1 MAETESMDVAEP
13 VSPVEVPKTGAGPA
27 DRHGL
32 LKHSREFLDFFWDI
46 AKPQQETRLE
56 ATEKLLEYLRAR
68 PKGSSEMK
76 YALKRLITG
85 LGVGRETARP
95 CYSLALAQL
104 LQSFED
110 IPLCSILQQI
120 QEKYNLQKVK
130 KVRISV
136 RQDSEVLMKSVKL
149 LQVLAQH
156 YNHLQEQ
163 PQKAL
168 VDILS
173 EVPEAVLQEVL
184 PKVLKTELS
193 SVLGSP
199 EHLEL
204 FLLAQQKVP
213 KKLEKLMGP
222 VNLFSDENI
231 PRLVTVLKMA
241 ATSVKKERKLPAV
254 ALDLLRLALQEDKFP
269 WFWKEVVE
277 QGLLKKQF
285 WPASYLC
292 FRLLGAALPLLSKE
306 QLQLVMR
313 GDLIRHYGEH
323 MVTAKLPNH
332 YKFAPEMNQY
342 VEAFLEGCRDDAERQ
357 LAMVVAF
364 TSVTNQGLPV
374 MPTFWR
380 VVKLLSPPALQGYVA
395 WLRDMFLQP
404 DLDALVDFSTNN
416 QKKTQDASLHGPERA
431 VFRLRKWI
439 ILRLVS
445 IVDCVHAEKEE
456 ALTEEVARFCFFH
469 SFFETKK
476 PTSQIPETEQHFS
489 PALESRT
496 REVVSGAFFSLLQT
510 LSTQF
515 RQAPEQAQD
524 RQPWTYRL
532 VQFADM
538 LLSHSRNVVPLTPFT
553 TQQRQAWDRMLKTL
567 KELETHS
574 SEAKAK
580 ATAFQ
585 HLLLLVGIHLFKSP
599 AESCD
604 LLGDIQTC
612 IKKSLG
618 EKTRRTRSKATNP
631 QELPWVEVL
640 VEILL
645 SLLAQPSHL
654 MRQVARSVFSH
665 ICSHLTPRAL
675 QLILDVLNPE
685 ESQDEDDN
693 VVVTDDS
700 KEEPLGEAEDKSSDD
715 EDNKGDKNSESE
727 EESDGEES
735 DEAERDGDVDQGFR
749 EQLMAV
755 LQAGKALVSG
765 SGPGPSAAHGLG
777 DEAMMALDENLASL
791 FAEQKLRIQA
801 RREEKNKLQK
811 EKALRR
817 DFQIRVL
824 DLIEVLVTKQP
835 ENPLVLELLEPLLHI
850 IRRSMRTSSAKQEQD
865 LLHKTARIFTHHLC
879 RSRHY
884 CRDVGDR
891 VETVY
896 AQLERLVR
904 QAGQQADSSVAL
916 YHFNASLYLLRVL
929 KGSTVDKSAQ
939 KEKTTAADASAQG
952 REVSRPDPGRL
963 PCPEMGARPRGRGA
977 TRPFHGVGVEAKPSP
992 GSSGPPSEGSP
1003 ASHCALSLVVQ
1014 AATCLDLS
1022 RVTPIY
1028 SAVLSSF
1035 LTKRNSPLTVP
1046 MFLSLFCRHPVS
1058 AGPATPLGPCSAP
1071 GDHVF
1076 PAQAQAC
1083 LLLQKSLHTRE
1094 LRLCFK
1100 APEWEQ
1106 LMGQILAKVSEVTA
1120 TGPPPPTCHQWL
1132 WEPGA
1137 TAFPPLPLQ
1146 KLTTD
1151 LSAVLGVLQ
1160 SQQPRLQQKLQ
1171 QEEHSTGTGSSRLH
1185 DLYWQA
1191 MKLLGVQRPKSEKDA
1206 KEVPEATQNPVSMK
1220 RKKKGFLPETKKRK
1234 KRKSEGAVQGEGAAP
1249 AATGGD
1255 QPPSTGKKRR
1265 NKRKA
1270 KVPAPS
1276 QVNGMPAAKSPA
1288 PDSPAQPP
1296 KPKKRKRKQ
1305 SQVNGTPATKSPA
1318 PDSPAQTPKPQK
1330 QNEKQSQVNATP
1342 AIESPAPDLSAQTP
1356 KPQKKNPK
1364 LSQVNGTP
1372 ATRSPAPDPP
1382 TQTPKLQK
1390 KNQKLSQANAMP
1402 ATKSPAPGP
1411 PAASPTAS
1419 AQTPKLQKKNQKLSQ
1434 VTVTPATKS
1443 PVSDLPTISPG
1454 PPAQTPKL
1462 QKKNQKLSQMKG
1474 ATPESLDSPEEPAAK
1489 KRPKK
1494 NLPQKGILGKSP
1506 QSALPRKKARLS
1518 LASRS
1523 PSLLQSGARKKVQPR
1538 KVKKL

>member
-1 MAETESMDVAEP
+1 MGNPDVSEAM
-13 VSPVEVPKTGAGPA
+13 SPGEERKSGARPA

-56 ATEKLLEYLRAR
+56 ATEKLLEYLRTR
-68 PKGSSEMK
+68 PEGSEMK

-85 LGVGRETARP
+85 LGMGRETARP
-95 CYSLALAQL
+95 CFSLALAQL

-120 QEKYNLQKVK
+120 QEKHDLQKVK
-130 KVRISV
+130 KAMMRPALFANLFGVLALFQSGRLV
-136 RQDSEVLMKSVKL
+136 KDSEALMKSVKL
-149 LQVLAQH
+149 LQALAQH

-173 EVPEAVLQEVL
+173 EVPEAMWQEVL
-184 PKVLKTELS
+184 PKVLKADLN

-213 KKLEKLMGP
+213 SKLEKLMGS

-254 ALDLLRLALQEDKFP
+254 ALDLLRLALRENKFP
-269 WFWKEVVE
+269 RFWNEVVE

-292 FRLLGAALPLLSKE
+292 FRLLGASLPLLSKE

-323 MVTAKLPNH
+323 MVTAKFPSQF
-332 YKFAPEMNQY
+332 KFAPEMNEY
-342 VEAFLEGCRDDAERQ
+342 VGTFLEGCRDDPERQ
-357 LAMVVAF
+357 LAVVVAF

-374 MPTFWR
+374 VPTFWR
-380 VVKLLSPPALQGYVA
+380 VVRFLSAPALKGYVV
-395 WLRDMFLQP
+395 WLRNMFLQP
-404 DLDALVDFSTNN
+404 DLDSLVDFSTSN
-416 QKKTQDASLHGPERA
+416 QKKAQDASIHGPERA

-445 IVDCVHAEKEE
+445 IVDSLHLEKEE
-456 ALTEEVARFCFFH
+456 ALIEEVARFCFFH

-476 PTSQIPETEQHFS
+476 PTSQIPETEQRFS
-489 PALESRT
+489 FPVEGRA
-496 REVVSGAFFSLLQT
+496 REVVSSAFFSLLQT

-515 RQAPEQAQD
+515 RQAPEQTQD
-524 RQPWTYRL
+524 RRPWTYRL

-538 LLSHSRNVVPLTPFT
+538 LLNHSRNVAPLTPFT
-553 TQQRQAWDRMLKTL
+553 TQQRQAWDRMLQTL
-567 KELETHS
+567 DELEARS

-631 QELPWVEVL
+631 QEPPWVEVL

-654 MRQVARSVFSH
+654 IRQVARSVFSH

-685 ESQDEDDN
+685 QSQDKDDN
-693 VVVTDDS
+693 VVVMDDAE
-700 KEEPLGEAEDKSSDD
+700 KQLENEEDKSSES
-715 EDNKGDKNSESE
+715 EDNKNSESE
-727 EESDGEES
+727 EESTEEES
-735 DEAERDGDVDQGFR
+735 DEEDRDGDIDPGFR

-755 LQAGKALVSG
+755 LQAGKALGGVDDDDEE
-765 SGPGPSAAHGLG
+765 LG
-777 DEAMMALDENLASL
+777 DEAMMALDQNLSSL

-801 RREEKNKLQK
+801 RRDEKNKLQK

-835 ENPLVLELLEPLLHI
+835 ENPLVLELLEPLLNI
-850 IRRSMRTSSAKQEQD
+850 IRCSMRTSSTKQEQD

-884 CRDVGDR
+884 CRDVGNC
-891 VETVY
+891 VEALY
-896 AQLERLVR
+896 AQVERLVQQAAR
-904 QAGQQADSSVAL
+904 QADPSVAL
-916 YHFNASLYLLRVL
+916 YYFSASLYLLRVL
-929 KGSTVDKSAQ
+929 KGNAADRPGHKAPK
-939 KEKTTAADASAQG
+939 KEKAGTGTKPKG
-952 REVSRPDPGRL
+952 PEVAP
-963 PCPEMGARPRGRGA
+963 A
-977 TRPFHGVGVEAKPSP
+977 TS
-992 GSSGPPSEGSP
+992 
-1003 ASHCALSLVVQ
+1003 
-1014 AATCLDLS
+1014 CLDLNL
-1022 RVTPIY
+1022 VTPIY
-1028 SAVLSSF
+1028 SSALSSF

-1046 MFLSLFCRHPVS
+1046 MFLSLFSRHPVLCKS
-1058 AGPATPLGPCSAP
+1058 LLPVVVQ
-1071 GDHVF
+1071 HVTGQTR
-1076 PAQAQAC
+1076 PRHQAQAC
-1083 LLLQKSLHTRE
+1083 LLLQKALPIRE
-1094 LRLCFK
+1094 LRLCFED
-1100 APEWEQ
+1100 PEWEQ
-1106 LMGQILAKVSEVTA
+1106 LIGRILAKVTENLRALGKAQTKSEHLRERSSLELLNTLFRLIN
-1120 TGPPPPTCHQWL
+1120 H
-1132 WEPGA
+1132 E
-1137 TAFPPLPLQ
+1137 
-1146 KLTTD
+1146 KLTVD
-1151 LSAVLGVLQ
+1151 LTAVQGVLQ
-1160 SQQPRLQQKLQ
+1160 SQQPNLQHRVQ
-1171 QEEHSTGTGSSRLH
+1171 QGEHSTGSSRLF

-1191 MKLLGVQRPKSEKDA
+1191 MKVLGVQRPKSEKKEA
-1206 KEVPEATQNPVSMK
+1206 KGVLSATQSPVSMK

-1234 KRKSEGAVQGEGAAP
+1234 KRKSGNTTQEEDAKP

-1265 NKRKA
+1265 RKKA
-1270 KVPAPS
+1270 K
-1276 QVNGMPAAKSPA
+1276 PAAQ
-1288 PDSPAQPP
+1288 AQ
-1296 KPKKRKRKQ
+1296 
-1305 SQVNGTPATKSPA
+1305 A
-1318 PDSPAQTPKPQK
+1318 
-1330 QNEKQSQVNATP
+1330 
-1342 AIESPAPDLSAQTP
+1342 
-1356 KPQKKNPK
+1356 
-1364 LSQVNGTP
+1364 NGTP
-1372 ATRSPAPDPP
+1372 ATRSPVPEPP
-1382 TQTPKLQK
+1382 AKTPKLQK
-1390 KNQKLSQANAMP
+1390 KHR
-1402 ATKSPAPGP
+1402 
-1411 PAASPTAS
+1411 
-1419 AQTPKLQKKNQKLSQ
+1419 KLSQ
-1434 VTVTPATKS
+1434 V
-1443 PVSDLPTISPG
+1443 
-1454 PPAQTPKL
+1454 
-1462 QKKNQKLSQMKG
+1462 NG
-1474 ATPESLDSPEEPAAK
+1474 ATPVSPTEPASEK
-1489 KRPKK
+1489 QYQRELPKK
-1494 NLPQKGILGKSP
+1494 EVSGKLS
-1506 QSALPRKKARLS
+1506 QSALPRKKARLRLS

-1523 PSLLQSGARKKVQPR
+1523 PSLLQSGAKKKAQLRKA
-1538 KVKKL
+1538 KKP

>member
-1 MAETESMDVAEP
+1 DGPRRPAPPRPSGARP
-13 VSPVEVPKTGAGPA
+13 V
-27 DRHGL
+27 DRQGL

-56 ATEKLLEYLRAR
+56 ATEKLLEYLRAK

-110 IPLCSILQQI
+110 IPLSSILQQV

-130 KVRISV
+130 KGMMRPALFANLFGVLALFQSGRLVKVR
-136 RQDSEVLMKSVKL
+136 DSEVLMKSVKL
-149 LQVLAQH
+149 LQALAQH
-156 YNHLQEQ
+156 HNHLQEQ

-173 EVPEAVLQEVL
+173 EVPEAVLEEVL
-184 PKVLKTELS
+184 PKVLKTELNS
-193 SVLGSP
+193 ILGSP

-222 VNLFSDENI
+222 VNLFADEGI
-231 PRLVTVLKMA
+231 PRLVTVLKAA

-254 ALDLLRLALQEDKFP
+254 ALDLLRLALREDKFP
-269 WFWKEVVE
+269 RFWKEVVE
-277 QGLLKKQF
+277 QGLLKKQS

-292 FRLLGAALPLLSKE
+292 FRLLGTALPLLSEE

-323 MVTAKLPNH
+323 TVTAKLPNH
-332 YKFAPEMNQY
+332 YKFAPEMTQY
-342 VEAFLEGCRDDAERQ
+342 VEAFLEGCQDDSERQ

-364 TSVTNQGLPV
+364 TSVTNQGLPIV
-374 MPTFWR
+374 PTFWR
-380 VVKLLSPPALQGYVA
+380 VVKLLSAPALQGYVA
-395 WLRDMFLQP
+395 WLRDTFLQP
-404 DLDALVDFSTNN
+404 DLDALVDFSTSN

-445 IVDCVHAEKEE
+445 LVDSLHAEKEE

-524 RQPWTYRL
+524 RQPWSYRL

-567 KELETHS
+567 KELETRF

-585 HLLLLVGIHLFKSP
+585 QLLLLVGVHLFKGGVGWAAGHVLGTGGP
-599 AESCD
+599 ALPRLSRS
-604 LLGDIQTC
+604 LLTD
-612 IKKSLG
+612 
-618 EKTRRTRSKATNP
+618 P
-631 QELPWVEVL
+631 QEPPWVEVM

-665 ICSHLTPRAL
+665 ICAHLTPRAL
-675 QLILDVLNPE
+675 QLILDVSGAFGEMGPRMGPSRHLA
-685 ESQDEDDN
+685 QD
-693 VVVTDDS
+693 
-700 KEEPLGEAEDKSSDD
+700 KGSDD
-715 EDNKGDKNSESE
+715 EDSKCHKTSESE
-727 EESDGEES
+727 ESDEEES
-735 DEAERDGDVDQGFR
+735 DEEDRDGDVDQGFR

-755 LQAGKALVSG
+755 LQAGKALG
-765 SGPGPSAAHGLG
+765 EDEEEEELG

-891 VETVY
+891 VEAVY
-896 AQLERLVR
+896 ARLERLVQ
-904 QAGQQADSSVAL
+904 QAGRQADSSVAL
-916 YHFNASLYLLRVL
+916 YYFNASLYLLRVL
-929 KGSTVDKSAQ
+929 RAI
-939 KEKTTAADASAQG
+939 EAA
-952 REVSRPDPGRL
+952 
-963 PCPEMGARPRGRGA
+963 
-977 TRPFHGVGVEAKPSP
+977 
-992 GSSGPPSEGSP
+992 
-1003 ASHCALSLVVQ
+1003 
-1014 AATCLDLS
+1014 CLDLS
-1022 RVTPIY
+1022 RLTPIY
-1028 SAVLSSF
+1028 SSVLSAF
-1035 LTKRNSPLTVP
+1035 LTKRNSPLGVP
-1046 MFLSLFCRHPVS
+1046 MFLSLFSRHPVLCKS
-1058 AGPATPLGPCSAP
+1058 LLPIVVE
-1071 GDHVF
+1071 HVASHGQ
-1076 PAQAQAC
+1076 PRHQAQAC
-1083 LLLQKSLHTRE
+1083 LLLQKTLPTRE

-1106 LMGQILAKVSEVTA
+1106 LLGQILGKVTENLRTLGEA
-1120 TGPPPPTCHQWL
+1120 ETKPEHQKEL
-1132 WEPGA
+1132 SSLELLN
-1137 TAFPPLPLQ
+1137 TVFKNIRQ
-1146 KLTTD
+1146 EKLTLD
-1151 LSAVLGVLQ
+1151 LTGVLGVLQ

-1171 QEEHSTGTGSSRLH
+1171 QEEHLTGTGSSRLY

-1191 MKLLGVQRPKSEKDA
+1191 MKTLGVQRPKSEKGARDI
-1206 KEVPEATQNPVSMK
+1206 PEAPQSPVSTK

-1234 KRKSEGAVQGEGAAP
+1234 KRKSEGAVQEEEAKP
-1249 AATGGD
+1249 AAASGE

-1265 NKRKA
+1265 NKRRT
-1270 KVPAPS
+1270 KVPA
-1276 QVNGMPAAKSPA
+1276 
-1288 PDSPAQPP
+1288 
-1296 KPKKRKRKQ
+1296 Q

-1318 PDSPAQTPKPQK
+1318 P
-1330 QNEKQSQVNATP
+1330 ETP
-1342 AIESPAPDLSAQTP
+1342 AVSPS
-1356 KPQKKNPK
+1356 
-1364 LSQVNGTP
+1364 S
-1372 ATRSPAPDPP
+1372 P
-1382 TQTPKLQK
+1382 TQTPELQK
-1390 KNQKLSQANAMP
+1390 KNRKVP
-1402 ATKSPAPGP
+1402 
-1411 PAASPTAS
+1411 
-1419 AQTPKLQKKNQKLSQ
+1419 Q
-1434 VTVTPATKS
+1434 V
-1443 PVSDLPTISPG
+1443 
-1454 PPAQTPKL
+1454 
-1462 QKKNQKLSQMKG
+1462 KG
-1474 ATPESLDSPEEPAAK
+1474 TTPESLDCPEEPTAAK
-1489 KRPKK
+1489 KRHMK
-1494 NLPQKGILGKSP
+1494 NLPAKGTSGRSP
-1506 QSALPRKKARLS
+1506 QSALPRKKVRLS
-1518 LASRS
+1518 LGGRS
-1523 PSLLQSGARKKVQPR
+1523 PSLLQSGARKKGPPR
-1538 KVKKL
+1538 KGKKL

>member
-1 MAETESMDVAEP
+1 MAETESMDVAKP
-13 VSPVEVPKTGAGPA
+13 VSPGEVPKSGARPV
-27 DRHGL
+27 DRQGL

-56 ATEKLLEYLRAR
+56 ATEKLLEYLRAK

-110 IPLCSILQQI
+110 IPLSSILQQV

-130 KVRISV
+130 KGMMRPALFANLFGVLALFQSGRLV
-136 RQDSEVLMKSVKL
+136 KDSEVLMKSVKL
-149 LQVLAQH
+149 LQALAQH
-156 YNHLQEQ
+156 HNHLQEQ

-173 EVPEAVLQEVL
+173 EVPEAVLEEVL
-184 PKVLKTELS
+184 PKVLKTELNS
-193 SVLGSP
+193 ILGSP

-222 VNLFSDENI
+222 VNLFADEGI
-231 PRLVTVLKMA
+231 P
-241 ATSVKKERKLPAV
+241 
-254 ALDLLRLALQEDKFP
+254 
-269 WFWKEVVE
+269 
-277 QGLLKKQF
+277 
-285 WPASYLC
+285 SYLC
-292 FRLLGAALPLLSKE
+292 FRLLGTALPLLSEE

-323 MVTAKLPNH
+323 TVTAKLPNH
-332 YKFAPEMNQY
+332 YKFAPEMTQY
-342 VEAFLEGCRDDAERQ
+342 VEAFLEGCQDDSERQ

-364 TSVTNQGLPV
+364 TSVTNQGLPIV
-374 MPTFWR
+374 PTFWR
-380 VVKLLSPPALQGYVA
+380 VVKLLSAPALQGYVA
-395 WLRDMFLQP
+395 WLRDTFLQP
-404 DLDALVDFSTNN
+404 DLDALVDFSTSN

-445 IVDCVHAEKEE
+445 LVDSLHAEKEE

-524 RQPWTYRL
+524 RQPWSYRL

-567 KELETHS
+567 KELETRF

-585 HLLLLVGIHLFKSP
+585 QLLLLVGVHLFKSP
-599 AESCD
+599 VESCD

-631 QELPWVEVL
+631 QEPPWVEVM

-665 ICSHLTPRAL
+665 ICAHLTPRAL

-700 KEEPLGEAEDKSSDD
+700 KEQPLGDAEDKGSDD
-715 EDNKGDKNSESE
+715 EDSKCHKTSESE
-727 EESDGEES
+727 ESDEEES
-735 DEAERDGDVDQGFR
+735 DEEDRDGDVDQGFR

-755 LQAGKALVSG
+755 LQAGKALG
-765 SGPGPSAAHGLG
+765 GADGEGEDEEEEELG

-891 VETVY
+891 VEAVY
-896 AQLERLVR
+896 ARLERLVQ
-904 QAGQQADSSVAL
+904 QAGRQADSSVAL
-916 YHFNASLYLLRVL
+916 YYFNASLYLLRVL
-929 KGSTVDKSAQ
+929 RASALDKSTRETQ
-939 KEKTTAADASAQG
+939 EEERAAATAQG
-952 REVSRPDPGRL
+952 
-963 PCPEMGARPRGRGA
+963 PEA
-977 TRPFHGVGVEAKPSP
+977 
-992 GSSGPPSEGSP
+992 
-1003 ASHCALSLVVQ
+1003 AS
-1014 AATCLDLS
+1014 CLDLS
-1022 RVTPIY
+1022 RLTPIY
-1028 SAVLSSF
+1028 SSVLSAF
-1035 LTKRNSPLTVP
+1035 LTKRNSPLGVP
-1046 MFLSLFCRHPVS
+1046 MFLSLFSRHPVLCKS
-1058 AGPATPLGPCSAP
+1058 LLPIVVE
-1071 GDHVF
+1071 HVASHGQ
-1076 PAQAQAC
+1076 PRHQAQAC
-1083 LLLQKSLHTRE
+1083 LLLQKTLPTRE

-1106 LMGQILAKVSEVTA
+1106 LLGQILGKVTENLRTLGEA
-1120 TGPPPPTCHQWL
+1120 ETKPEHQKEL
-1132 WEPGA
+1132 SSLELLN
-1137 TAFPPLPLQ
+1137 TVFKNIRQ
-1146 KLTTD
+1146 EKLTLD
-1151 LSAVLGVLQ
+1151 LTGVLGVLQ

-1171 QEEHSTGTGSSRLH
+1171 QEEHLTGTGSSRLY

-1191 MKLLGVQRPKSEKDA
+1191 MKTLGVQRPKSEKGARDI
-1206 KEVPEATQNPVSMK
+1206 PEAPQSPVSTK

-1234 KRKSEGAVQGEGAAP
+1234 KRKSEGAVQEEEAKP
-1249 AATGGD
+1249 AAASGE

-1265 NKRKA
+1265 NKRRT
-1270 KVPAPS
+1270 KVPAQS
-1276 QVNGMPAAKSPA
+1276 QVNGVPATKRKA
-1288 PDSPAQPP
+1288 PDSPTQTP
-1296 KPKKRKRKQ
+1296 KPKKRNR
-1305 SQVNGTPATKSPA
+1305 
-1318 PDSPAQTPKPQK
+1318 
-1330 QNEKQSQVNATP
+1330 
-1342 AIESPAPDLSAQTP
+1342 
-1356 KPQKKNPK
+1356 K
-1364 LSQVNGTP
+1364 LSQVNGTL
-1372 ATRSPAPDPP
+1372 ATKSPAPEPAAQNPDP
-1382 TQTPKLQK
+1382 QK
-1390 KNQKLSQANAMP
+1390 KNQKLSQVHATP

-1411 PAASPTAS
+1411 PA
-1419 AQTPKLQKKNQKLSQ
+1419 QNPKLQKKNQKLSQ
-1434 VTVTPATKS
+1434 VNETPATESPAPEPPAVSRSPPAQTPKLQKKNRKLSQVNATPATKS
-1443 PVSDLPTISPG
+1443 PAPG

-1462 QKKNQKLSQMKG
+1462 QKKNQKLSQVNGTPATKSPAPETPAVSPSSPTQTPELQKKNRKVPQVKG
-1474 ATPESLDSPEEPAAK
+1474 TTPESLDCPEEPTAAK
-1489 KRPKK
+1489 KRHMK
-1494 NLPQKGILGKSP
+1494 NLPAKGTSGRSP
-1506 QSALPRKKARLS
+1506 QSALPRKKVRLS
-1518 LASRS
+1518 LGGRS
-1523 PSLLQSGARKKVQPR
+1523 PSLLQSGARKKGPPR
-1538 KVKKL
+1538 KGKKL

>member
-130 KVRISV
+130 KGMMRPA
-136 RQDSEVLMKSVKL
+136 LFANL
-149 LQVLAQH
+149 FGVLALFQSGR
-156 YNHLQEQ
+156 
-163 PQKAL
+163 L
-168 VDILS
+168 VK
-173 EVPEAVLQEVL
+173 VPEAVLQEVL

-476 PTSQIPETEQHFS
+476 PTSQIPETEQHSS
-489 PALESRT
+489 PSLESRT

-755 LQAGKALVSG
+755 LQAGKALG
-765 SGPGPSAAHGLG
+765 GGDGEDDDDEELG

-939 KEKTTAADASAQG
+939 KEEKTTAADASAQG
-952 REVSRPDPGRL
+952 RE
-963 PCPEMGARPRGRGA
+963 
-977 TRPFHGVGVEAKPSP
+977 
-992 GSSGPPSEGSP
+992 
-1003 ASHCALSLVVQ
+1003 

-1046 MFLSLFCRHPVS
+1046 MFLSLFCRHPMLCKNLL
-1058 AGPATPLGPCSAP
+1058 PLVVEHIASHSRPR
-1071 GDHVF
+1071 H
-1076 PAQAQAC
+1076 QAQAC

-1106 LMGQILAKVSEVTA
+1106 LMGQILAKVTENLRTLGEAETKSE
-1120 TGPPPPTCHQWL
+1120 HQKEL
-1132 WEPGA
+1132 SSLELLN
-1137 TAFPPLPLQ
+1137 TLFKNIRQ
-1146 KLTTD
+1146 EKLTAD

>member
-130 KVRISV
+130 KGMMRPA
-136 RQDSEVLMKSVKL
+136 LFANL
-149 LQVLAQH
+149 FGVLALFQSGR
-156 YNHLQEQ
+156 
-163 PQKAL
+163 L
-168 VDILS
+168 VK
-173 EVPEAVLQEVL
+173 VPEAVLQEVL

-755 LQAGKALVSG
+755 LQAGKALG
-765 SGPGPSAAHGLG
+765 GGDGEDDDDEELG

-952 REVSRPDPGRL
+952 RE
-963 PCPEMGARPRGRGA
+963 
-977 TRPFHGVGVEAKPSP
+977 
-992 GSSGPPSEGSP
+992 
-1003 ASHCALSLVVQ
+1003 

-1046 MFLSLFCRHPVS
+1046 MFLSLFCRHPMLCKNLL
-1058 AGPATPLGPCSAP
+1058 PLVVEHIASHSRPR
-1071 GDHVF
+1071 H
-1076 PAQAQAC
+1076 QAQAC

-1106 LMGQILAKVSEVTA
+1106 LMGQILAKVSENLRTLGEA
-1120 TGPPPPTCHQWL
+1120 ETKSEHQKEL
-1132 WEPGA
+1132 SSLELLN
-1137 TAFPPLPLQ
+1137 TLFKNIRQ
-1146 KLTTD
+1146 EKLTTD